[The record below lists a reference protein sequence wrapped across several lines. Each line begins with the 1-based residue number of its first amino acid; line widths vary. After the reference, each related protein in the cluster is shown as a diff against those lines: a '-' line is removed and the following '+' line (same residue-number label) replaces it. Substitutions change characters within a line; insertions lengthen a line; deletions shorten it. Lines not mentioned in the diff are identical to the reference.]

1 MMAKFDELVEKRRQL
16 KLWWSLRDTVA
27 DYENKK
33 HTLRVDLMKP
43 TMVAFC
49 GQQYA
54 GAKNYHDAPEW
65 FKDHVKEQM
74 ETVID
79 EVTCKAYEEAIE
91 CLDDA
96 IDGYR
101 EQVLQELGK
110 A

>member
-1 MMAKFDELVEKRRQL
+1 MMAKFDELVEKRRRL
-16 KLWWSLRDTVA
+16 KEWWSLRETVA
-27 DYENKK
+27 DYEKKK

-43 TMVAFC
+43 TMVAYC

-65 FKDHVKEQM
+65 FRDHVKEQM
-74 ETVID
+74 ESVID
-79 EVTCKAYEEAIE
+79 EVTCKAYEEAVAF
-91 CLDDA
+91 LDAA